1 MPAARLPATAG
12 GQSHGGLPRDPSYCR
27 RRSRRHAP
35 QDACKTAL
43 SARHAFKC
51 GRSRRGPWP
60 RSPSRRTPDVA
71 PSVGSSLTPAAVAA
85 VRNAIADGRYWIG
98 PGGRRSRW
106 RKLLFNGLV
115 ALFTKGIRLTPLY
128 ERGRQNALNLG
139 VFEFEVTLPELPP
152 KFAGC
157 RILHVSD
164 THLDAFP
171 ELADATRQLLDGVQV
186 DVLMLTGDVQG
197 DPRAPAALSAG
208 LLAQAL
214 SGVSVRGPHLAVLG
228 NHDSVTMVEAL
239 ETLDFE
245 VLINRSI
252 ILERDDERLRITGLD
267 DVHCF
272 YTVAALT
279 ALREHEDK
287 CRIALVHSPEMADH
301 ADAAGYAVFVRP
313 HSRRADFACR
323 VAGRSCPSL
332 RDAATQPPA
341 CGATGK

>member
-1 MPAARLPATAG
+1 MPALCQTNA
-12 GQSHGGLPRDPSYCR
+12 
-27 RRSRRHAP
+27 SRRPIA
-35 QDACKTAL
+35 
-43 SARHAFKC
+43 
-51 GRSRRGPWP
+51 SRRGCTRPAL
-60 RSPSRRTPDVA
+60 RLFPDSA
-71 PSVGSSLTPAAVAA
+71 G

-139 VFEFEVTLPELPP
+139 VFEFEATLPELPP

-157 RILHVSD
+157 RILHISD

-252 ILERDDERLRITGLD
+252 ILERDDERLRIAGLD

-301 ADAAGYAVFVRP
+301 ADAAGSVFVRP